1 MAEFDALQLP
11 IFDIVV
17 DSFLAHSQ
25 IIGCLLNPD
34 QPWEFR
40 PLVFFALPDC
50 DFQLVE
56 FALLQGAAGDQRSC
70 KLDQGVKGFRL
81 YHVGLLSLIEG
92 LKLK

>member
-34 QPWEFR
+34 QPREFR

-50 DFQLVE
+50 DFQ
-56 FALLQGAAGDQRSC
+56 FKAPQATN
-70 KLDQGVKGFRL
+70 GVASWIKVSRVFGCIISASF
-81 YHVGLLSLIEG
+81 H
-92 LKLK
+92 